1 MFDSTKEHLV
11 DLLKQIDSGAIQLPD
26 FQRDWVWD
34 DEGIRSLL
42 SSIVRGF
49 PVGAILTLA
58 NGGDVQFKARPLA
71 SVVVANK
78 KPDEFLLDGQQRL
91 TSLYQALFSKKVV
104 STKTAKG
111 QGIKRFYFL
120 DIRSALSQDADYE
133 DMIIGLPEDCIERSD
148 FGRKIERD
156 LSTPEK
162 QYEQHMFPLNQIFE
176 ERDWFF
182 GWKEYWRDKNED
194 IYEIEI
200 GFGRGLIDTVK
211 RYEMPVIRLKKD
223 NSREAVCLVFEK
235 VNTGGKKLDAFELLT
250 AMFAADQFNLREDW
264 LGTPSKLGRLA
275 RLKGEAGRQ
284 DVFKELKSTDF
295 LQTCTLLHTM
305 DVREVAAS
313 AGSEGREL
321 PAISIKR
328 DALLRLPLNAYQK
341 YADKV
346 EAAFNEAGAFVNEQK
361 IIWHK
366 DVPYPPQLIALAG
379 VFARM
384 GSEAQTAHAKQKL
397 SEWFWCGILGE
408 RYGISTETRIAKDVP
423 AIISWLKGEGPAP
436 GTVDEALFQ
445 ADRLDTL
452 RSRQAA
458 AYKGLHALLMR
469 EGCRDFISGK
479 PVDIM
484 TFFQNSMDIH
494 HIFPRAWCEKKG
506 ISPAVYNSI
515 INKTALSA
523 GSNRKIGGNAPSE
536 YLKKIEDNGIAS
548 GELDDILRSHLIDP
562 AHLRA
567 DDFEAFW
574 NARRKALSNLVSSA
588 MNKKV
593 VDDHGDNEP
602 VIDLVDIEEQ
612 QEAAA

>member
-1 MFDSTKEHLV
+1 MFDSTKEDLI
-11 DLLKQIDSGAIQLPD
+11 DLLKQIDAGSIQLPD

-34 DEGIRSLL
+34 DDGIRSLL
-42 SSIVRGF
+42 ASIIRGF
-49 PVGAILTLA
+49 PVGAILTLT
-58 NGGDVQFKARPLA
+58 NGGEVQFKARPLA
-71 SVVVANK
+71 SVEITNK
-78 KPDEFLLDGQQRL
+78 GPDEFLLDGQQRL
-91 TSLYQALFSKKVV
+91 TSLYQTLFSKKVV
-104 STKTAKG
+104 NTKTAKG

-120 DIRSALSQDADYE
+120 DIRRALSPDADYE
-133 DMIIGLPEDCIERSD
+133 DMIIGVPEDRIERSN
-148 FGRKIERD
+148 FGRTIERD
-156 LSTPEK
+156 LSSPEK
-162 QYEQHMFPLNQIFE
+162 QYELHMFPLNQIFE
-176 ERDWFF
+176 EKDWIF
-182 GWKEYWRDKNED
+182 GWRDYWRDKED
-194 IYEIEI
+194 IYDMEKE
-200 GFGRGLIDTVK
+200 FDRRLIDTVK

-250 AMFAADQFNLREDW
+250 AMFAADQYNLREDW
-264 LGTPSKLGRLA
+264 LGVSGNPGRFA
-275 RLKGEAGRQ
+275 RLRGEAGRQ
-284 DVFKELKSTDF
+284 DVYKELKSTDF

-305 DVREVAAS
+305 DLREAA
-313 AGSEGREL
+313 AATGLEGREL

-328 DALLRLPLNAYQK
+328 DALLRLPLPAYQK

-346 EAAFNEAGAFVNEQK
+346 EEAFKEAGAFVNEQK

-384 GSEAQTAHAKQKL
+384 GTQAQTAQAKQKL
-397 SEWFWCGILGE
+397 SEWFWCGVLGE
-408 RYGISTETRIAKDVP
+408 RYGVSTETRIARDVP
-423 AIISWLKGEGPAP
+423 AMIAWLKGEGPP
-436 GTVDEALFQ
+436 PSTVDEALFQ

-484 TFFQNSMDIH
+484 TFFQSSMDIH
-494 HIFPRAWCEKKG
+494 HIFPRAWCEKNG
-506 ISPAVYNSI
+506 IPPAVYNSI

-523 GSNRKIGGNAPSE
+523 KSNRKIGGNAPSE
-536 YLKKIEDNGIAS
+536 YLKKIEEDGIAS
-548 GELDDILRSHLIDP
+548 TELDEILKSHLIDP
-562 AHLRA
+562 EHLRA
-567 DDFEAFW
+567 DDFDAFW

-602 VIDLVDIEEQ
+602 VVDLFDDEEQ